1 MKDSRASY
9 PLACVALVLLSA
21 LALAACGGS
30 DTTTSSSPSAAP
42 GEAGVTAAPSPS
54 WSPTMSPAAIPVVEP
69 GDKLPP
75 FSEIK
80 ALYEYD
86 RSEPLNTSM
95 GISYPKNGAI
105 VQAIAFNA
113 NGESYGSL
121 LTTPEGEGPFPVV
134 LFAVGSGGD
143 PTQWFPDSGVLA
155 KKGFATLLL
164 DATYDQTTG
173 APEADGRGFVDYVV
187 HIRRALDALATLPQ
201 IDATRVGFVG
211 FSFGANVGSLL
222 AGVDDRVKAFALNG
236 AFTMDGSFWR
246 PGDPTVPG
254 MPPKRYGARMS
265 PFEADLYFSR
275 NKDARFLFVWGTKE
289 DDRKALVKRWQ
300 RDAAPAHAEWHPFN
314 GDHGFDIP
322 RAYIDAWM
330 VKNL

>member
-1 MKDSRASY
+1 LWAGL
-9 PLACVALVLLSA
+9 LALFVVAGV
-21 LALAACGGS
+21 ALAACGGS
-30 DTTTSSSPSAAP
+30 GTTTSNSPPASPSEAA
-42 GEAGVTAAPSPS
+42 ASPSPS

-86 RSEPLNTSM
+86 RSEPLNTSV
-95 GISYPKNGAI
+95 GVSYPSEYGAV
-105 VQAIAFNA
+105 VQAIAFNVG
-113 NGESYGSL
+113 GESYGSL
-121 LTTPEGEGPFPVV
+121 LTTPDGEGQEGPFPVV

-143 PTQWFPDSGVLA
+143 PTQWLPDSGVLA
-155 KKGFATLLL
+155 KKGYATLLL

-173 APEADGRGFVDYVV
+173 TPEADGRGFVDYVV
-187 HIRRALDALATLPQ
+187 HIRRALDVLETLPQ
-201 IDATRVGFVG
+201 IDATRIGFVG
-211 FSFGANVGSLL
+211 FSFGANMGSLL

-236 AFTMDGSFWR
+236 AFTMDASNAL
-246 PGDPTVPG
+246 PSDPMGPG
-254 MPPKRYGARMS
+254 MTPKRYGARMS

-275 NKDARFLFVWGTKE
+275 NKDARFLFLWGTKE

-322 RAYIDAWM
+322 RAYIDAWIA
-330 VKNL
+330 KNV